1 MRYLIVTLVLIATF
15 LHEGFALYKES
26 IDNIGLS
33 HSRITLYG
41 SRLKRSEERT
51 LMTENFGDEL
61 YRKFIK
67 DKRAY
72 KAGLSLTAIGGI
84 ITFYSSIEI
93 IVIGARSAYD
103 YPSNIFNDDFYAYT
117 DKVLRGPVYMLC
129 GGLALLAAGIPTLC
143 IYRSRMKST
152 ISSCNSMT
160 KRNDNI
166 QLSFGPARSGVGLS
180 VVF

>member
-15 LHEGFALYKES
+15 SHEGFAQYKES

-33 HSRITLYG
+33 HSRITLNG

-93 IVIGARSAYD
+93 IAIGARSAYD
-103 YPSNIFNDDFYAYT
+103 
-117 DKVLRGPVYMLC
+117 LRISVDSHP
-129 GGLALLAAGIPTLC
+129 GI
-143 IYRSRMKST
+143 
-152 ISSCNSMT
+152 
-160 KRNDNI
+160 
-166 QLSFGPARSGVGLS
+166 S
-180 VVF
+180 VITTH